1 MCVNAG
7 LSLHKCRELCSGNT
21 NCTGRA
27 GLVQAVKSF
36 FFSFRSSTL
45 SGKMNH

>member
-1 MCVNAG
+1 MYVNAG

-36 FFSFRSSTL
+36 FFPL
-45 SGKMNH
+45 GVVHCQAK